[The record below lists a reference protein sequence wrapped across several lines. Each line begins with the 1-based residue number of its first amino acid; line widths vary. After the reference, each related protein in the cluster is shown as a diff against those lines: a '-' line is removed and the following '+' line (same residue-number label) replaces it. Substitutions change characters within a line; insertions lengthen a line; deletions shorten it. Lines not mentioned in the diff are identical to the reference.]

1 MRVYRDRWQAVAE
14 IERQEL
20 KNTSIDDR
28 WRQLNGVINLAIG
41 LGIMAADQSEGEV
54 HLQWAKLRNQ
64 WIKLNS
70 PT

>member
-1 MRVYRDRWQAVAE
+1 MRAYRDRWQAVAE

-20 KNTSIDDR
+20 LNISLDER

-54 HLQWAKLRNQ
+54 HLRWAKLRNQ